1 VPKNFP
7 PNEHLY
13 WVLNSAGV
21 TSRVGMILS
30 PDFNITPQKSSE
42 EAPNGEYNVPPTLR
56 FNASGPAF
64 KNPEANLAAAT
75 ITRTASVGQPMELQ
89 LFVEDDALYT
99 SGSNAPLARVPQ
111 IVRAVV
117 AKYRGPGAVK
127 VDGFATFVTTKGGEL
142 MKPYAGNT
150 SGTVTFSEPGDYV
163 LHVTINDLSGKGGGG
178 AGCCWT
184 TAMVKVNVKGVN
196 APRTTGN

>member
-1 VPKNFP
+1 
-7 PNEHLY
+7 
-13 WVLNSAGV
+13 
-21 TSRVGMILS
+21 MILS

-56 FNASGPAF
+56 FAATGPAF
-64 KNPEANLAAAT
+64 RNPEANLAAAT
-75 ITRTASVGQPMELQ
+75 ITRTATAGQPMPLD

-99 SGSNAPLARVPQ
+99 SGSNAPLVRVPQ

-127 VDGFATFVTTKGGEL
+127 VQGFDRFTTTRGGEL
-142 MKPYAGNT
+142 MRPYAGNT
-150 SGTVTFSEPGDYV
+150 SGTLTFSEPGDYV
-163 LHVTINDLSGKGGGG
+163 IHVTINNLSGKGGGG

-184 TAMVKVNVKGVN
+184 TAMVKVNVKGTN
-196 APRTTGN
+196 APSTTGQQ